1 MSIDFSGSELLEMA
15 LSIER
20 NGIALYRALANETQN
35 KDSKAIYDYLAG
47 EEKKHMNAFQGM
59 LNTVGQ
65 YQPPKDYNLKYML
78 YLQNIVAPSVFSN
91 ITKTRQK
98 AKKVSGETQAIDM
111 GIQAEKDSIL
121 FYTEMQNFV
130 TQPDQQIVLNII
142 NEEKDHLVQLSQLKQ
157 TLETRNQSP
166 DC

>member
-1 MSIDFSGSELLEMA
+1 MSIQFSGSELLETA

-35 KDSKAIYDYLAG
+35 KDSKAIYDYLVG
-47 EEKKHMNAFQGM
+47 EEEKHVNTFQSM
-59 LNTVGQ
+59 LNTIGQ

-91 ITKTRQK
+91 ISEARQR
-98 AKKVSGETQAIDM
+98 AKKLSTEIQAIDM
-111 GIQAEKDSIL
+111 GIQSEKDSIL
-121 FYTEMQNFV
+121 FYTEMQNYV
-130 TQPDQQIVLNII
+130 MQSDQQIVLNII
-142 NEEKDHLVQLSQLKQ
+142 DEEKDHLVQLSQLKQ

>member
-1 MSIDFSGSELLEMA
+1 MSIQFSVSELLEMA

-47 EEKKHMNAFQGM
+47 EEEKHVNTFQSM
-59 LNTVGQ
+59 LNTAGQ

-91 ITKTRQK
+91 ISEARQR
-98 AKKVSGETQAIDM
+98 AKKLSTEIQAIDM
-111 GIQAEKDSIL
+111 GIQSEKDSIL
-121 FYTEMQNFV
+121 FYTEMQNYV
-130 TQPDQQIVLNII
+130 MQSDQQIVLNII
-142 NEEKDHLVQLSQLKQ
+142 DEEKDHLVQLSQLKQ